1 MTAVKV
7 FFMPAGLAALVC
19 CLTATSLFAASGSI
33 GWYYLWAHQHIEPY
47 KSESSRAAII
57 AGTQGGLCTLIVAE
71 SVYGFVSLLSNRK
84 GLIRWYLWLSWITF
98 FLGCIATTGTV
109 LLIWTYR
116 FGVRNCTTSSSGQV
130 TCEDLEMGLKIV
142 LTVVAGLGCWF
153 LSYMPIVLRLVYTRF
168 AAQETE
174 ILSKKLEPEEQDPLP
189 ADCEDCTQ
197 ETTETDSSNHT
208 DHSINADRPA
218 ADV

>member
-1 MTAVKV
+1 
-7 FFMPAGLAALVC
+7 
-19 CLTATSLFAASGSI
+19 
-33 GWYYLWAHQHIEPY
+33 
-47 KSESSRAAII
+47 
-57 AGTQGGLCTLIVAE
+57 
-71 SVYGFVSLLSNRK
+71 
-84 GLIRWYLWLSWITF
+84 
-98 FLGCIATTGTV
+98 
-109 LLIWTYR
+109 
-116 FGVRNCTTSSSGQV
+116 
-130 TCEDLEMGLKIV
+130 MGLKIV

-208 DHSINADRPA
+208 DHSTNADRPA